1 MVGAEPSRRGAGQDG
16 VVDGPSAC
24 LAPPV
29 GALIEKGEGALH
41 IGELL
46 LDRVQH
52 GTVNVH
58 VDCGRARVDA
68 RSVEA
73 GSRARVSHG
82 VRIASAEFVL
92 HGGDG
97 TGRWRRG
104 ARRYA
109 RRLAP

>member
-1 MVGAEPSRRGAGQDG
+1 MVGAEPSRRGAGEDG
-16 VVDGPSAC
+16 VVDRPSAC
-24 LAPPV
+24 LALPV

-52 GTVNVH
+52 GTVDLH
-58 VDCGRARVDA
+58 VGRGRDRIDA
-68 RSVEA
+68 RSVDA

-82 VRIASAEFVL
+82 GRIASAEFVL

-97 TGRWRRG
+97 TGR
-104 ARRYA
+104 
-109 RRLAP
+109 